1 MAGRKRVRPP
11 SHKITIYIPLDLM
24 EAFDRY
30 LYDKKRTMTETI
42 EELVKELLKKEG
54 YFGET
59 SNETRRD

>member
-1 MAGRKRVRPP
+1 MAGRRRVRPP

-42 EELVKELLKKEG
+42 EELVRELLTREG
-54 YFGET
+54 YLGET
-59 SNETRRD
+59 HETRRD